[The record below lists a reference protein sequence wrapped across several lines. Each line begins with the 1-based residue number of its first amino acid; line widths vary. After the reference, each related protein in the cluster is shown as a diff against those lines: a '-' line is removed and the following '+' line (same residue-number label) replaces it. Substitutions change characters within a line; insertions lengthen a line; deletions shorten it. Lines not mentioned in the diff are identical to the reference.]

1 MMNEEELKQALEH
14 DAQVPASQKFGTSS
28 PAAPPKGG
36 AELARLAHQA
46 ACLAV
51 TGVIAVLTE
60 PCADDE
66 ELDVQELERLVH
78 LAERLDVLADKA
90 SAGAR

>member
-1 MMNEEELKQALEH
+1 MTEEELKQALEH
-14 DAQVPASQKFGTSS
+14 DAQVPASQKFGTA
-28 PAAPPKGG
+28 PAAPPKGA
-36 AELARLAHQA
+36 AELVKLAREA
-46 ACLAV
+46 ACLAI